1 MRHGLRLGNHNF
13 EATRSLDFPCP
24 GFYTDAVA
32 GKWARV
38 LAFCLVG
45 LVLASSATAEHEV
58 FYRYVVL
65 GYVKDV
71 KGVPLRGVAVKL
83 IREKTGFSYPAE
95 TDAQGFYVMVARL
108 GDESAGERLR
118 VMAGSLTATL
128 VARDRKSTRL
138 NSSHIQKSRMPSSA

>member
-1 MRHGLRLGNHNF
+1 M
-13 EATRSLDFPCP
+13 
-24 GFYTDAVA
+24 A

-45 LVLASSATAEHEV
+45 FVPASSATAEHEV

-128 VARDRKSTRL
+128 VARFDPKDHATDRGTRL
-138 NSSHIQKSRMPSSA
+138 DFLGKKAVERPTAFASTLKRFLTQ